1 MGEIRLAGPVKL
13 LVGILAP
20 DEGWLARS
28 REALAGVFGK
38 MDASSPVLPFAFT
51 DYYAREMGK
60 DLLRQWVAFEK
71 LVLPEGL
78 AGIKHRTN
86 LLESELAVEGQR
98 RVNLDPG
105 IVNDSRLILA
115 TTKDFAH
122 RIYLGSGIYAEV
134 TLIFKDG
141 AFRPQEWTYPDY
153 QSQEALEF
161 ILKARERYLTQR
173 ETYPRYPEGS

>member
-1 MGEIRLAGPVKL
+1 M
-13 LVGILAP
+13 
-20 DEGWLARS
+20 
-28 REALAGVFGK
+28 
-38 MDASSPVLPFAFT
+38 
-51 DYYAREMGK
+51 
-60 DLLRQWVAFEK
+60 
-71 LVLPEGL
+71 PEGL

-86 LLESELAVEGQR
+86 LLESELAVEGR
-98 RVNLDPG
+98 RGVNLDPG

-122 RIYLGSGIYAEV
+122 RVYLGSGIYAEV

-153 QSQEALEF
+153 KSREALEF
-161 ILKARERYLTQR
+161 VLRARERYLVQR

>member
-1 MGEIRLAGPVKL
+1 
-13 LVGILAP
+13 
-20 DEGWLARS
+20 
-28 REALAGVFGK
+28 
-38 MDASSPVLPFAFT
+38 
-51 DYYAREMGK
+51 
-60 DLLRQWVAFEK
+60 VAFEK

-141 AFRPQEWTYPDY
+141 AFRSQEWTYPDY